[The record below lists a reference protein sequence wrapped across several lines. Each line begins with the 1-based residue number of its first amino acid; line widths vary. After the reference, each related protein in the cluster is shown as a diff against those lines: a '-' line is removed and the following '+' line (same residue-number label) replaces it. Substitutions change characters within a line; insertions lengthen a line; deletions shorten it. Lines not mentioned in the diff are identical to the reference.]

1 MATIYDL
8 LPTFHQIEPNNL
20 KGLQPGFVVS
30 QRNVVKEDSIIKKV
44 NKVRYVENGR
54 LAQISK
60 AGIKA
65 ADGTEKVLFVVYNE
79 PILTVGHNVSNYA
92 TDIDSEDVRLVQLI
106 PGDEWMTDIDY
117 DTDPKYAEIK
127 EELMKHI
134 VKLTKANGQSKD
146 DWYGVDTLADGTKAF
161 HYMYIG

>member
-106 PGDEWMTDIDY
+106 PGDEWTTDIKPDETAY
-117 DTDPKYAEIK
+117 AAEISAGRIA
-127 EELMKHI
+127 E
-134 VKLTKANGQSKD
+134 VKGAEGEYSRDNFLATK
-146 DWYGVDTLADGTKAF
+146 TLADGTEAH
-161 HYMYIG
+161 HYVFLG

>member
-30 QRNVVKEDSIIKKV
+30 QRNVVKDDSIIKKV

-92 TDIDSEDVRLVQLI
+92 TDIDSKMFALFNSSLAMNGQPILSQLI
-106 PGDEWMTDIDY
+106 LLMQLKLPLDVL
-117 DTDPKYAEIK
+117 PKSK
-127 EELMKHI
+127 VL
-134 VKLTKANGQSKD
+134 KANTAAIIS
-146 DWYGVDTLADGTKAF
+146 
-161 HYMYIG
+161 